1 MAIDDLE
8 LIKDTASCIKKSLK
22 EVVLGIDKTID
33 LLVIALFSR
42 GHCLLEGPP
51 GQAKTTL
58 CLALSRVIKGK
69 FIRFQG
75 MPDAL
80 PSDILYEIY
89 IGENGSLLFQKGPL
103 LHYAENVGVVLID
116 EINRFQGKT
125 QAVFLQ
131 AMQER
136 IVSLG
141 RETICLP
148 HALFVAT
155 RNPLE
160 KHETYELPPA
170 QRDRF
175 FMEIEVGYPDTEQEE
190 RILKES
196 LFHTMERLLS
206 PIKSLIS
213 LEELSL
219 AAERIQEE
227 IKISDTLIRYAYAI
241 IRATR
246 NPSEF
251 DISTTTK
258 EDERSWLKAGISSRG
273 GIKLIEAA
281 KTAACLRGSPVVVPY
296 DIHSIMH
303 EVLAHRIFVESFAE
317 SERSVLVREFLQKI
331 RQQITTPSGD

>member
-1 MAIDDLE
+1 MALDDLE

-58 CLALSRVIKGK
+58 CLALSRIIKGK

-80 PSDILYEIY
+80 PSDILYETY
-89 IGENGSLLFQKGPL
+89 IGKNGSLLFQKGPL
-103 LHYAENVGVVLID
+103 LHCAENVGVVLID

-125 QAVFLQ
+125 
-131 AMQER
+131 
-136 IVSLG
+136 
-141 RETICLP
+141 
-148 HALFVAT
+148 HALFLAT

-190 RILKES
+190 RILKEP
-196 LFHTMERLLS
+196 LFHTME
-206 PIKSLIS
+206 
-213 LEELSL
+213 
-219 AAERIQEE
+219 
-227 IKISDTLIRYAYAI
+227 
-241 IRATR
+241 
-246 NPSEF
+246 
-251 DISTTTK
+251 
-258 EDERSWLKAGISSRG
+258 
-273 GIKLIEAA
+273 
-281 KTAACLRGSPVVVPY
+281 
-296 DIHSIMH
+296 
-303 EVLAHRIFVESFAE
+303 
-317 SERSVLVREFLQKI
+317 
-331 RQQITTPSGD
+331 